1 MIMPICIFVCYSF
14 IKACYKWLFI
24 WFNLHVISANQSAE
38 EHSEESRPL
47 FRVDSSTTLMP
58 GTPTTPVTPEQP
70 SESATSADVEIR
82 KSIMEIVKAVIEVM
96 RKR

>member
-1 MIMPICIFVCYSF
+1 M
-14 IKACYKWLFI
+14 
-24 WFNLHVISANQSAE
+24 ISANQSAE

-70 SESATSADVEIR
+70 SESVTSADVEIR

>member
-1 MIMPICIFVCYSF
+1 MDSVSIIP
-14 IKACYKWLFI
+14 
-24 WFNLHVISANQSAE
+24 ANQSTE

-70 SESATSADVEIR
+70 SESIATADAEIH
-82 KSIMEIVKAVIEVM
+82 KTIMGIVKSVIEIM
-96 RKR
+96 SKR

>member
-1 MIMPICIFVCYSF
+1 MAIRLIVYYSF
-14 IKACYKWLFI
+14 IEACFKWLFI
-24 WFNLHVISANQSAE
+24 LLNVHVISANQSAE